1 MTPEPNATVDG
12 VRTNEAQDENSTLQ
26 SLARVNII
34 AGVLVSKT
42 RMGTAWVD
50 RVARVIFP
58 LGYTIFIVSYFVSY
72 MT

>member
-1 MTPEPNATVDG
+1 MTAEPNATADG
-12 VRTNEAQDENSTLQ
+12 VRTNETQDENSTLQ
-26 SLARVNII
+26 SLARVKII

-50 RVARVIFP
+50 RVARVVFP

>member
-1 MTPEPNATVDG
+1 MTPEPNATADG
-12 VRTNEAQDENSTLQ
+12 VRTNEAQEENSTLQ
-26 SLARVNII
+26 SLARVKVI

-50 RVARVIFP
+50 RVARVVFP
-58 LGYTIFIVSYFVSY
+58 LGYTIFIVSYFVSF